1 APGKA
6 RRGAVAPARPL
17 RHGRLR
23 SVTEARRRT
32 IPTALASIAKT
43 LRTAGTAALLLIAAA
58 VGGEGACAQ
67 APALPGAASPLSA
80 PSAPRDA
87 ADPSLPADARLA
99 GFNADAAKALALL
112 RDTAGRTDKEAQHEV
127 DGMRDRLADDRD
139 AAQTLA
145 DEGTIG
151 TRLTQAEIDVL
162 GPAPKSGESEPAA
175 LAAKR
180 SQLEN
185 QLGLQMLPVL
195 RWREAQARSA
205 TLVGELDT
213 RSSAM
218 TRMRLLTH
226 GYSPLDPRLWR
237 GALVEAD
244 QTLAVAAGKFA
255 EVRARI
261 GSGMMAG
268 LALLALVLLV
278 APPLLF
284 YRVWNRIRVA
294 GEGRIIMAAHI
305 WQKLGLAIA
314 LDVVSF
320 VLFMIV
326 LALATGGIALTMRPL
341 AGAEAIG
348 AVVGSLLGASLLLVF
363 AQWLGRSVLLSPIRE
378 LRLIRLNAGP
388 AHRSL
393 VIVRLLGL
401 VLTLGAVLERSEEA
415 GTIAESAAGLL
426 SSMLVIAGCWLL
438 SRLAGLIRGGERE
451 PKPAADPQDPQPAG
465 LDFATPVSRVLS
477 ALSLVAALMALAGY
491 VMLAREIFSD
501 LLLSL
506 ATVTIAIYFHRAV
519 KLVLRALAEGPLHQ
533 YRRVLH
539 FVPMASGLVLTLGV
553 ALLVALI
560 WGYRVQEV
568 SDAIVALRTGVKFG
582 NINLSA
588 GDVLKFAV
596 VFGLGFMLTR
606 WLQGFLRVAILPEFG
621 MDQGAQSALVTAL
634 GYAGILLAAL
644 VAIASTGLDL
654 TSLAFVAG
662 ALSVGIGFGLQ
673 SVVENFTSGI
683 LLLIERPVREGDWI
697 VVGNNEGIVRKIA
710 VRSTRIETFD
720 GHYIIVPNS
729 QLISSAV
736 KNVTFTG
743 GVARVLVEVGV
754 AYGSDYEQVRAI
766 LIDIADKDQRIV
778 GQPPASVWMTGFG
791 DSAVNFRL
799 ACWIDSA
806 MNSGATRSDL
816 HFLVAKRFAEA
827 GIEIPLP
834 QRDIHIRTAPPAALG
849 SGGPAKGDS
858 ALA

>member
-1 APGKA
+1 M
-6 RRGAVAPARPL
+6 
-17 RHGRLR
+17 
-23 SVTEARRRT
+23 
-32 IPTALASIAKT
+32 
-43 LRTAGTAALLLIAAA
+43 
-58 VGGEGACAQ
+58 
-67 APALPGAASPLSA
+67 
-80 PSAPRDA
+80 
-87 ADPSLPADARLA
+87 PADARLA